1 MDKDKLS
8 REIINKLIS
17 SVEFNEINHLAES
30 ISILSECILDMVSYE
45 SIEVRY
51 TDGFLEVI
59 DFSDNKKYK
68 LNKITKIF
76 IDRFI
81 DNANLSIDKNELE
94 KDNFDL
100 GVSRYNIEMAESNL
114 ENARKLIFLLKIM
127 EREVILY
134 NASVNKNESIDNTK
148 SDKSNNITFVN
159 ISKESVKCIRN
170 TREFKELYPNC
181 SHVTID

>member
-45 SIEVRY
+45 SIEVRC

-59 DFSDNKKYK
+59 DFSNNKKYK

-134 NASVNKNESIDNTK
+134 NASANKNETVDNEKSNKFNKIISTDIGKESIKCIINTK
-148 SDKSNNITFVN
+148 
-159 ISKESVKCIRN
+159 
-170 TREFKELYPNC
+170 EFKELYPDY
-181 SHVTID
+181 SHTIVD